1 MKISEKEFVK
11 ASRDDVF
18 KAVIGYPK
26 YGKKILEKILS
37 QTLKKEVKLI
47 KFFNNEISK
56 GIANERKKLLD
67 ALIEVE
73 GGYVNVEIN
82 LNDYSKAKRIRNFN
96 YITSFYSQNVRKG
109 DMYDINSE
117 YIQVN
122 LNYGKTDHSYTYKS
136 FYMQSDD
143 HEKYV
148 DNFKIVE
155 INIENLKV
163 ACYNGEEREEE
174 YKYIIMVDKDKEEL
188 SKYYPNDKI
197 IKEFEY
203 VLMKVNEEFNWL
215 TPEED
220 EILLR
225 NTEKEISYQDGVK
238 NGIEQGI
245 EQGVEKNTIDVIINA
260 INQSISIET
269 IATLVNLSVDE
280 VKNIIKEQNLEIDLN
295 K

>member
-1 MKISEKEFVK
+1 MV
-11 ASRDDVF
+11 
-18 KAVIGYPK
+18 
-26 YGKKILEKILS
+26 
-37 QTLKKEVKLI
+37 
-47 KFFNNEISK
+47 
-56 GIANERKKLLD
+56 ANERKKLVD
-67 ALIEVE
+67 VLIKVE
-73 GGYVNVEIN
+73 GGYINVEIN
-82 LNDYSKAKRIRNFN
+82 LNDYSIAKRIRNFN

-109 DMYDINSE
+109 DMYDINSK

-155 INIENLKV
+155 INVENLKT
-163 ACYNGEEREEE
+163 ACYNQEEREDD
-174 YKYIIMVDKDKEEL
+174 YKYILMIDMDKEEL
-188 SKYYPNDKI
+188 SKYYPNDKL

-225 NTEKEISYQDGVK
+225 NTEKEISYKDGIK
-238 NGIEQGI
+238 KGIEQGSD
-245 EQGVEKNTIDVIINA
+245 KKTIDVIKNLIPKNMSL
-260 INQSISIET
+260 NE
-269 IATLVNLSVDE
+269 IADVVNLSVDE
-280 VKNIIKEQNLEIDLN
+280 VKNIIKEQKI
-295 K
+295 